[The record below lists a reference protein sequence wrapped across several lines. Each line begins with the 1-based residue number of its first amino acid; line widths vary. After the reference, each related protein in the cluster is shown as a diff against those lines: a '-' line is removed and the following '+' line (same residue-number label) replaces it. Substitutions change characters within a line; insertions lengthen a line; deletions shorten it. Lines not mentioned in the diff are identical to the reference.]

1 MIFPESLAAEQALTS
16 EGPGETIHW
25 PGGMAP
31 GKKVE
36 FSRLQLKLK
45 PGDNTVTFSSAKPD
59 AFPGD
64 IRVLLYQVWP
74 MEE

>member
-1 MIFPESLAAEQALTS
+1 LAAGQALTS

-36 FSRLQLKLK
+36 LSNLRLKLK
-45 PGDNTVTFSSAKPD
+45 PGENTVTFSSAKPD

-64 IRVLLYQVWP
+64 IRVLLYHTWP
-74 MEE
+74 MEKE